1 MSILLRTT
9 LLLLTGLALA
19 LPVQALAGWV
29 AKSQDN
35 ICGLSDARMIS
46 SPAKVQFDS
55 LMKKT
60 PEMKR
65 LESQGIDP
73 NSAEGIQLRQAARLK
88 VTRACEQVRVQEGH
102 CSVWRAIRHTGGK
115 QATDITAKVRALL

>member
-1 MSILLRTT
+1 MSILLRST

-35 ICGLSDARMIS
+35 VCGLSDVRMIS
-46 SPAKVQFDS
+46 NPGKVQFDA

-65 LESQGIDP
+65 LEDQGIDP
-73 NSAEGIQLRQAARLK
+73 NSAEGIQLRQAARMR
-88 VTRACEQVRVQEGH
+88 VTRACEQVRVKTGH
-102 CSVWRAIRHTGGK
+102 CSVWRAIRHTGGQ
-115 QATDITAKVRALL
+115 QAVDLTDKVAAVL